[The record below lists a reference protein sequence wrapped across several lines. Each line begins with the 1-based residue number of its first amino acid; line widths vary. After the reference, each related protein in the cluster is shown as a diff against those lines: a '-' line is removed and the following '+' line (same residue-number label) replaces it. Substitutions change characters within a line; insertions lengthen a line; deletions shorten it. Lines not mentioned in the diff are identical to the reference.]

1 MQALSVNE
9 LNKMQ
14 KKLIISVSLNIFF
27 ILTIIF
33 LIYTNGGIEN
43 IKNKISLKKPEVE
56 KTVKKEKPYWYYTN
70 YEYWLEK
77 KTLFE
82 ILPNDSNEIIFIGN
96 SITDGCEWHE
106 LFSNKL
112 IKNRG
117 IGGDNT
123 EGILARLS
131 EITESNPSKIFI
143 NVGTNDIALKYP
155 VDKICKL
162 YSLILDEIHQ
172 NSPETKIFIQSVL
185 PSYKN
190 PSRNNDTIIAL
201 NSKLKTI
208 SNERN
213 LSYIDLF
220 SQFIDSNGQLDTLYS
235 YDGVHLNGN
244 GYLLWKKIIEKH
256 LMD

>member
-1 MQALSVNE
+1 
-9 LNKMQ
+9 MQ
-14 KKLIISVSLNIFF
+14 KKLLISLSLNILF
-27 ILTIIF
+27 ILAIIF
-33 LIYTNGGIEN
+33 LIYSIGGIGN
-43 IKNKISLKKPEVE
+43 IKNKNSSKKTEIE
-56 KTVKKEKPYWYYTN
+56 NSVKKEKPYWYYTN

-82 ILPNDSNEIIFIGN
+82 ILPNDSNEIIFLGN

-106 LFSNKL
+106 LFRNKL

-123 EGILARLS
+123 EGVLTRLS
-131 EITESNPSKIFI
+131 EITESNPAKIFI
-143 NVGTNDIALKYP
+143 NLGTNDIALKYP
-155 VDKICKL
+155 VDKICKI
-162 YSLILDEIHQ
+162 YTLILNQIHQ

-185 PSYKN
+185 PSYNN

-213 LSYIDLF
+213 LNYIDLF
-220 SQFIDSNGQLDTLYS
+220 NQFTDSNGQLDTLFS

-256 LMD
+256 IKDS